1 MNNNQDHVN
10 RLLNM
15 QKILQQVQ
23 KNKESEVVKEDS
35 KIEVVDIDEYLE
47 DQNFIENLYK
57 NGVKKEIYF

>member
-23 KNKESEVVKEDS
+23 KNKESEVVQED
-35 KIEVVDIDEYLE
+35 
-47 DQNFIENLYK
+47 
-57 NGVKKEIYF
+57 